1 MTTTITL
8 TGTGTPH
15 PAAGRAGAGALVRCG
30 DVALQFDAGRATVLR
45 LAEVDCLPVRLTAL
59 FVTHYHSDH
68 VVGLADVAMTRWIQ
82 HQLAQ
87 TGPLRIVTPHGC
99 AQDYVERMLEPYAD
113 DIAVRMEHV
122 GAPYPPVEIIGF
134 AAPSAP
140 TEVWRSDDGSVRVSA
155 VAVHHEPVRDAV
167 AYRVDTPDGAIVISG
182 DTRACREVFDLGRGA
197 DVIVHEACRSTALA
211 DRVKGTV
218 FETIFSY
225 HADTVGLG
233 ALAAEYDVP
242 HMLLTHMI
250 PAPATEADEERF
262 VADLRRGGYT
272 GPVTVGRDL
281 DTIEIGSGDPV
292 VRRR

>member
-1 MTTTITL
+1 MTTSVTL

-15 PAAGRAGAGALVRCG
+15 PAPGRAGAGALVRCG

-45 LAEVDCLPVRLTAL
+45 LAEADCLPVRLTAL

-82 HQLAQ
+82 HQLVQ

-99 AQDYVERMLEPYAD
+99 AEEYVERMLEPYAH
-113 DIAVRMEHV
+113 DIEVRMEHV

-134 AAPSAP
+134 AAPTTP

-167 AYRVDTPDGAIVISG
+167 AYRVDTPDGAVVISG
-182 DTRACREVFDLGRGA
+182 DTRACSEVFELARGA
-197 DVIVHEACRSTALA
+197 AVVVHEACRSTALA
-211 DRVKGTV
+211 DRVKGSV

-225 HADTVGLG
+225 HADTVALG
-233 ALAAEYDVP
+233 ALAAEHGVP
-242 HMLLTHMI
+242 HMVLTHMI

-262 VADLRRGGYT
+262 VADLRRGGFT
-272 GPVTVGRDL
+272 GPVSVGRDL
-281 DTIEIGSGDPV
+281 DTFEVSGAGV
-292 VRRR
+292 TVQRR